1 MASSRGMVSAVA
13 GALIF
18 KVLLS
23 ICAVLVLQSSLVSAK
38 NSTTKPC
45 LSTLVFYEQQNLTAD
60 TSRRQITNSTLGGL
74 FVLNLKLTATAD
86 FNSETVGTRFGA
98 TTGTGGSSTDFPNS
112 AYRIIWPE
120 KNLNG
125 TLLISNAVDV
135 LSPLREL
142 IVYGGSGSF
151 YLARGLAYASFGSA
165 NNTLGVSS
173 TKLEVHLDYSCGNC
187 HS

>member
-1 MASSRGMVSAVA
+1 MVSVVA